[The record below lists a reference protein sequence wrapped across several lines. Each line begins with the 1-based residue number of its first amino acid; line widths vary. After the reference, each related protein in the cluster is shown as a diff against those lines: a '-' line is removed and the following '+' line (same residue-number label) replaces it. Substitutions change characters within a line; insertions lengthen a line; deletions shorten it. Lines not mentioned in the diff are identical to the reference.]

1 MMSVL
6 AELHMLHD
14 SAFLH
19 LSPFRD
25 RRVEED
31 AVQIAPKHLITGV
44 IRGELFDTF
53 LRFSPP
59 HGMTPAANKP
69 GLVNGRQET
78 DTLEELPGA
87 RWKGL
92 P

>member
-1 MMSVL
+1 MVSVL

-19 LSPFRD
+19 SSPFRD

-31 AVQIAPKHLITGV
+31 AIQIAPKYLITGV
-44 IRGELFDTF
+44 VRGELFDTLLGF
-53 LRFSPP
+53 PPP
-59 HGMTPAANKP
+59 HGMTPAANEP
-69 GLVNGRQET
+69 GLVHGRQEP